1 MKKSL
6 NLLIVVFLY
15 ATLLVACVMPKYAPL
30 GQTPIPF
37 EQAIRALTN
46 NLLSQVQT
54 DKGELLGMLSK
65 TTIVLDPFV
74 DATSG
79 EVVKVSRRIEELILE
94 EGHKNF
100 SQFAINRVTPDN
112 LRNAEYVMSGTINFS
127 NYEVVDSTKNDKY
140 YRVSSSVFNKKTGKI
155 IANAKIWLA
164 EKELDYTP
172 VPAYK
177 DSPVYL
183 KDRRIDS
190 LVTTTETPAGQKAD
204 REYYESLDTNA
215 LIVQADTAYE
225 AKNYEKTALLL
236 DIASKRPEGQLMKT
250 YAGAYEANLKLG
262 KSEKANQM
270 FRKLLELNVKE
281 NKKLNLKFLFSV
293 NQMEFIEDD
302 DLRHQYSSWLH
313 QINQFFKDHH
323 YCFHIVGHSSHTG
336 AAEYNKKLSLE
347 RAKKVQKLMQL
358 DFPQTMQ
365 KSRALGKGFEENLVG
380 SGTDDL
386 RDAIDRRVEFVIVDC
401 SQL

>member
-1 MKKSL
+1 MKKLL
-6 NLLIVVFLY
+6 NLLIVVFLSV
-15 ATLLVACVMPKYAPL
+15 TLLVACVMPKFAPL
-30 GQTPIPF
+30 SQTPIPF

-100 SQFAINRVTPDN
+100 SQFALNRVTPDN
-112 LRNAEYVMSGTINFS
+112 LRDAEYVISGAINFTI
-127 NYEVVDSTKNDKY
+127 YEVVDATKKDKY

-155 IANAKIWLA
+155 IANAKVWLA

-215 LIVQADTAYE
+215 LLVQADTAYE
-225 AKNYEKTALLL
+225 TKNYEKTALLL
-236 DIASKRPEGQLMKT
+236 DIAAKRPEGQLMKT

-293 NQMEFIEDD
+293 NKMEFIEDD
-302 DLRHQYSSWLH
+302 DLRQQYSSWLH
-313 QINQFFKDHH
+313 QINQFFKDNN

-347 RAKKVQKLMQL
+347 RAKKVQKLMQA

-365 KSRALGKGFEENLVG
+365 KSRAIGKGFEENLVG

-386 RDAIDRRVEFVIVDC
+386 RDAIDRRVEFVVIDC